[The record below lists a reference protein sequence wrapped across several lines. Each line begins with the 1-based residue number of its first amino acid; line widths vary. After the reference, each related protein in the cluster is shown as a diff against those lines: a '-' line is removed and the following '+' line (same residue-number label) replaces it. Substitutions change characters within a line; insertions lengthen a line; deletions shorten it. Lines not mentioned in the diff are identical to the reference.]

1 MQMSTF
7 VCRQPQDWSGGLT
20 VKCNKAI
27 AIRIDDNNVFTV
39 HNKEGPKIN
48 GERCTYSKLS
58 HDPRKVWRVV

>member
-48 GERCTYSKLS
+48 GERCTYSKL
-58 HDPRKVWRVV
+58 